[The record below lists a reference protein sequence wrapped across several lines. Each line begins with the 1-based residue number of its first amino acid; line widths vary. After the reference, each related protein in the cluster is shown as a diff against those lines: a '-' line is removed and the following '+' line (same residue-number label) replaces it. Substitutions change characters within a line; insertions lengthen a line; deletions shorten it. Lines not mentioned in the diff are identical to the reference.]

1 MKPFKG
7 GRKYQGG
14 WIDAA
19 ITAGA
24 AILGSVKSDKDK
36 KDAAK
41 QSAELSAEGFR
52 RQSYLDQQQRK
63 WQLEDR
69 QYKENAIRGFA
80 GYGQAGPQGNPTS
93 TAGLAN
99 FNPENKPVGGG
110 AMNMGGTPAPQG
122 PVNPYM
128 PEQPLPRP
136 LLRNFT

>member
-14 WIDAA
+14 WIGAA

-41 QSAELSAEGFR
+41 QAGELSAEGFR
-52 RQSYLDQQQRK
+52 RQAYLNEQARK
-63 WQLEDR
+63 WELEDR
-69 QYKENAIRGFA
+69 QYKENAVRGFA
-80 GYGQAGPQGNPTS
+80 GYGQSGPQGNPTS
-93 TAGLAN
+93 TAGLAS
-99 FNPENKPVGGG
+99 FNPEIKPGAAGGM
-110 AMNMGGTPAPQG
+110 AISTPPPQG
-122 PVNPYM
+122 PVNPYQ

-136 LLRNFT
+136 LLRNFN